1 MKYTAVESRNTPG
14 EWRVEFI
21 DDNGEGEVEVTLF
34 SGKNAESRA
43 KEYAVWKN
51 RQVLGLAP
59 DIGRAS

>member
-1 MKYTAVESRNTPG
+1 MKYTVVESHDVLG

-21 DDNGEGEVEVTLF
+21 DENGEGEVEVTLF

-43 KEYAVWKN
+43 REYAAWKN
-51 RQVLGLAP
+51 RRTLGLVS